1 MTLGRPPKAS
11 FDYFRLSKRTSL
23 MTKFVLSIELEA
35 TKLAGRGGNL
45 GQLSVPILL
54 LLLLLVGF
62 I

>member
-1 MTLGRPPKAS
+1 
-11 FDYFRLSKRTSL
+11 